1 MKTRTQRKYLD
12 QLPPEL
18 VRAVLSCVR
27 PSDALPLARCSKHW
41 RDACLSDWSLWK
53 LSYLADFGP
62 WRPGI
67 SPKHVWRG
75 RYQRAW
81 ALRIEPGKRAYGLT
95 LGEDFSAY
103 SPRATPGDGEASDDD
118 EFPPR
123 GRLTVR
129 YGEDDDLTL
138 EYYLR
143 DDDIPY
149 VGEPDPDECHVGV
162 DWTEEGIEFPIDYVV
177 AYDKD
182 ASLFDPIR
190 PFVNRAGIRP
200 GATLRQ
206 LLAAFRL
213 TVDDVVDQGGNWH
226 GPLCSLDDVDGLLFV
241 VERQNGEDAVTES
254 WLDRAIVS
262 FDVVPSSEE
271 DADAAIASFMA
282 ITGSSD
288 ENTARF
294 WVDAAGGN
302 VELAVSNFLDGNN
315 AGGGAAPPQDDSE

>member
-1 MKTRTQRKYLD
+1 MKTRAQRKYLD

-41 RDACLSDWSLWK
+41 RDACLSDWSLWR
-53 LSYLADFGP
+53 LWYLADFGP
-62 WRPGI
+62 WRRGI

-81 ALRIEPGKRAYGLT
+81 ALRIEPGKRACGLT
-95 LGEDFSAY
+95 LGEDFSTY
-103 SPRATPGDGEASDDD
+103 SPRATLRTVGEAPYYQ
-118 EFPPR
+118 FPCR
-123 GRLTVR
+123 GRLTIR
-129 YGEDDDLTL
+129 YVEDEDL

-143 DDDIPY
+143 EPDDVPY

-162 DWTEEGIEFPIDYVV
+162 ELSEGDEGPVDSVV
-177 AYDKD
+177 AYDK
-182 ASLFDPIR
+182 ASLFDPAR

-200 GATLRQ
+200 GSTLRQ

-213 TVDDVVDQGGNWH
+213 TLDDVECHGSNWH

-241 VERQNGEDAVTES
+241 VERQNGEDAVMES

-271 DADAAIASFMA
+271 DDADAAIASFMA

-302 VELAVSNFLDGNN
+302 VELAVGNFLNGNN
-315 AGGGAAPPQDDSE
+315 AGGGAAPPPQDDSE

>member
-1 MKTRTQRKYLD
+1 MKTRSQRKFLD

-18 VRAVLSCVR
+18 VRAVLACVR

-53 LSYLADFGP
+53 LWYLADFGP
-62 WRPGI
+62 WRRGI

-81 ALRIEPGKRAYGLT
+81 ALRIEPGKRACGLT

-103 SPRATPGDGEASDDD
+103 GPRATLRTVGEAPYD
-118 EFPPR
+118 EFPRR

-129 YGEDDDLTL
+129 SAGDEDL

-143 DDDIPY
+143 EPDDVPY

-162 DWTEEGIEFPIDYVV
+162 ELSEGDEGPVDCVV
-177 AYDKD
+177 AYSNHG
-182 ASLFDPIR
+182 SLFDPAR
-190 PFVNRAGIRP
+190 PWLNSAGIRP
-200 GATLRQ
+200 GCTLRQ

-213 TVDDVVDQGGNWH
+213 TVDDVECWGGNFH
-226 GPLCSLDDVDGLLFV
+226 GPLCELDGVDGLLFV
-241 VERQNGEDAVTES
+241 VENTDGLQVVTES

-262 FDVVPSSEE
+262 FDVHSLSEE
-271 DADAAIASFMA
+271 ASEEE
-282 ITGSSD
+282 D
-288 ENTARF
+288 
-294 WVDAAGGN
+294 
-302 VELAVSNFLDGNN
+302 
-315 AGGGAAPPQDDSE
+315 DDSE

>member
-1 MKTRTQRKYLD
+1 MKTRAQRKYLD

-41 RDACLSDWSLWK
+41 RDACLSDWSLWR
-53 LSYLADFGP
+53 LWYVADFGP
-62 WRPGI
+62 WRRGI

-81 ALRIEPGKRAYGLT
+81 ALRIEPGKRACGLT
-95 LGEDFSAY
+95 LGEDFSTY
-103 SPRATPGDGEASDDD
+103 SPRATLRTVGEAPYYQ
-118 EFPPR
+118 FPCR
-123 GRLTVR
+123 GRLTIR
-129 YGEDDDLTL
+129 YVEDEDL

-143 DDDIPY
+143 EPDDVPY

-162 DWTEEGIEFPIDYVV
+162 ELSEGDEGHVDYVV

-182 ASLFDPIR
+182 ASLFDPAR

-200 GATLRQ
+200 GSTLRQ

-213 TVDDVVDQGGNWH
+213 TLDDVECHGSNWH

-271 DADAAIASFMA
+271 DDADAAIASFMA

-294 WVDAAGGN
+294 WVDAAGGK
-302 VELAVSNFLDGNN
+302 VELAVGNFLNGNN
-315 AGGGAAPPQDDSE
+315 AGGGAAPPPQDDSE